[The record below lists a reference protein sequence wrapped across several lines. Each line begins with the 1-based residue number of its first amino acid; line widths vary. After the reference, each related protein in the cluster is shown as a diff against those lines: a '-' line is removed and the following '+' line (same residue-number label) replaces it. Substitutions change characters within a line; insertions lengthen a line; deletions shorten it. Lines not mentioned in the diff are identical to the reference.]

1 MSSAARLL
9 TLLAAI
15 SFLSACRH
23 TVPAPLLPADA
34 LAPSPRLIIGRIS
47 AIDAAQGFAFVEIA
61 SDAPSAALAA
71 GTELIART
79 LELRESGRLR
89 ASRFVRGR
97 TLGTTIVAGQPSSGD
112 EVVWL
117 AP

>member
-1 MSSAARLL
+1 MNFAAKLL
-9 TLLAAI
+9 TLLAAF
-15 SFLSACRH
+15 SFFVGCH
-23 TVPAPLLPADA
+23 HAPPTPRFPADA
-34 LAPSPRLIIGRIS
+34 LVPSPRLIVGRIT

-61 SDAPSAALAA
+61 ADAPPAALTA
-71 GTELIART
+71 GIELVART

-89 ASRFVRGR
+89 TSRFVRGR
-97 TLGTTIVAGQPSSGD
+97 TLGTAIVAGQPSAGD

>member
-1 MSSAARLL
+1 MSLAAKLL

-15 SFLSACRH
+15 LFFGACRH
-23 TVPAPLLPADA
+23 TAPAPLLPADA
-34 LAPSPRLIIGRIS
+34 LVPSPRLIVGRIT

-71 GTELIART
+71 GAELIART
-79 LELRESGRLR
+79 LELQESGQLR
-89 ASRFVRGR
+89 TSRFVRGR
-97 TLGTTIVAGQPSSGD
+97 TLGTTIVAGQPSAGD